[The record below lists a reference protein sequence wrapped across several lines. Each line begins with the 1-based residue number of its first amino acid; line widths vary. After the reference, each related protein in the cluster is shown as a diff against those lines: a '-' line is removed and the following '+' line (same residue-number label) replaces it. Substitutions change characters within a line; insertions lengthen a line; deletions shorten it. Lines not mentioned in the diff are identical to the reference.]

1 LNELQSDTSDSK
13 TRKRRQMYM
22 ALEDRYNVVVLPLNL
37 ELFLS
42 KSNRNMNFS
51 VVTRVGS
58 E

>member
-1 LNELQSDTSDSK
+1 
-13 TRKRRQMYM
+13 M